1 MDLITSL
8 QIPYLS
14 ATPLIHIIHPSILTN
29 IPPTLSLYSIIFFET
44 PN

>member
-14 ATPLIHIIHPSILTN
+14 ATPPSILTN